1 MDTPQPNFAFRGMSW
16 MFKVRDRL
24 LPRKHIL
31 AEVNI
36 QPGFRVLDYGCGP
49 GSYTIV
55 AARLVGEAGKVYALD
70 IHPLAVKMVQRKAA
84 KQGLVNIETI
94 LSDCATGLPDHR
106 IDVAL
111 LYDILHG
118 LSEPHAILQ
127 ELHRVLKPEGLLS
140 VDIQH
145 LKKEEIKARI
155 TRQGWFKLVREGKWT
170 LNFSKAVR
178 AA

>member
-1 MDTPQPNFAFRGMSW
+1 MPTPQSNFSFRVMAW

-31 AEVNI
+31 AEVDI

-49 GSYTIV
+49 GGYTIA
-55 AARLVGEAGKVYALD
+55 AARLVGESGQVYALD

-94 LSDCATGLPDHR
+94 TTDCATGLPDGH

-118 LSEPHAILQ
+118 LSEPDAILQ